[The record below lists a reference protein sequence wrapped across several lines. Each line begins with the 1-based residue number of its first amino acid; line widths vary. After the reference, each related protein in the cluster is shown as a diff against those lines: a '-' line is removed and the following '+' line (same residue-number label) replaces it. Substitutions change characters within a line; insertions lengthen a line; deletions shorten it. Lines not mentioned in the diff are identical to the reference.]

1 MAEGE
6 KKRGALAQVTMLQK
20 LLAVGVF
27 AAVALALY
35 LVDRLPAA
43 IRLNEN
49 SFSTNHNNALV
60 VYGLPASPVMSF
72 DGALGLGLDLRA
84 DAARLSPDTLTSLT
98 KGGFPPPRSKAVSL
112 TWLGQVDPQGRI
124 ALTIANERSDPAA
137 GIAFSSTGTATTPQL
152 RITPVETAIRVTA
165 QALTGDSATAPPIL
179 VKLGGTA
186 VKQPLATML
195 PLDFELTPGES
206 LLLTFANAAAVD
218 DAAFRLGVPNDSGEL
233 ASHLPL
239 QRIEVGER
247 SPDGAARPLVRVD
260 SGVCSARAGRMLFGA
275 LHARPNQC
283 NDAGKLAIESF
294 DVKAGKLTVTTSG
307 SGFVIADGRTVAAGV
322 VSTIANNKLI
332 AALMGIA
339 LAALA
344 GWVWKT
350 VTGLGS

>member
-6 KKRGALAQVTMLQK
+6 KKRGGLAQVTMLQK

-124 ALTIANERSDPAA
+124 ALTIAIA
-137 GIAFSSTGTATTPQL
+137 GAGW
-152 RITPVETAIRVTA
+152 
-165 QALTGDSATAPPIL
+165 
-179 VKLGGTA
+179 
-186 VKQPLATML
+186 M
-195 PLDFELTPGES
+195 
-206 LLLTFANAAAVD
+206 
-218 DAAFRLGVPNDSGEL
+218 
-233 ASHLPL
+233 
-239 QRIEVGER
+239 
-247 SPDGAARPLVRVD
+247 LVRWKTLD
-260 SGVCSARAGRMLFGA
+260 ST
-275 LHARPNQC
+275 
-283 NDAGKLAIESF
+283 NDARVRAS
-294 DVKAGKLTVTTSG
+294 
-307 SGFVIADGRTVAAGV
+307 AA
-322 VSTIANNKLI
+322 SPAP
-332 AALMGIA
+332 
-339 LAALA
+339 
-344 GWVWKT
+344 
-350 VTGLGS
+350 